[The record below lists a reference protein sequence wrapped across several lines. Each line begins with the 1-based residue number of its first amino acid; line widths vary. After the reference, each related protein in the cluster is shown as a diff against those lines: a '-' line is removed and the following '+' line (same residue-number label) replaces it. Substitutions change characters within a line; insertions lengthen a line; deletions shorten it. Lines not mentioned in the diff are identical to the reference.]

1 MSELEPRAYVETF
14 QSSKLCM
21 SQAGPCRSA
30 PPPLARLGLRRSVG
44 SMTYYDVLLV
54 EIMVVV
60 QVVSRINRTN
70 ILKSGMAHP
79 RACYV

>member
-1 MSELEPRAYVETF
+1 MSELEPEAYVETF

-44 SMTYYDVLLV
+44 SMTYYAVLLV
-54 EIMVVV
+54 EIVLVVR
-60 QVVSRINRTN
+60 VVSRVNKTDK
-70 ILKSGMAHP
+70 LKSGMAHT